1 MVDMLIRFIIS
12 LRYLENKI
20 KPSVS
25 FFNIQICH
33 GVIEN
38 IMSAVVETARRDI
51 QIIDF
56 TYVTYSNSMSS

>member
-1 MVDMLIRFIIS
+1 MLIRYINS

-20 KPSVS
+20 KSSVS
-25 FFNIQICH
+25 FFNIHICH

-51 QIIDF
+51 HIIDF